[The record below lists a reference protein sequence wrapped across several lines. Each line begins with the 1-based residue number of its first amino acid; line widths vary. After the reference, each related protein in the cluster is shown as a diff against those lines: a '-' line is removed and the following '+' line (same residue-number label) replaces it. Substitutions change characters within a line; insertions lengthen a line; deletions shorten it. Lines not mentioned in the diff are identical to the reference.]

1 MLAADCTGVYLFPR
15 PLKRLRKR
23 IYRNQSLEIINEWT
37 SFQSHGFSPS
47 VYLAGHTYK
56 KINTRFDIEGPAGV
70 LLLNMVDNSRSLS
83 EPISGR
89 FFVSV
94 QSGEAISPWNE
105 APSGC
110 FCWGLHQLPLNTTLL
125 PHQACKALKRKPLA
139 MGK

>member
-56 KINTRFDIEGPAGV
+56 KINTRFDIEGRPIIRE
-70 LLLNMVDNSRSLS
+70 SRYFSHFLRS
-83 EPISGR
+83 KNATRGPD
-89 FFVSV
+89 
-94 QSGEAISPWNE
+94 GERE
-105 APSGC
+105 AASIG
-110 FCWGLHQLPLNTTLL
+110 
-125 PHQACKALKRKPLA
+125 QAR
-139 MGK
+139 